1 MSSPSRALTGQDVEG
16 AHVMLTVAAHQI
28 QDSSRDTQLAAAG
41 TSLNMGMGFGAVW
54 LLEGCQKEQR
64 LASVAAAAM
73 GDPVLQGDHFQAV
86 LRPEQL
92 RRFERHFEPPFS
104 AAELLL
110 NLIAIG

>member
-1 MSSPSRALTGQDVEG
+1 LTEQDVEG
-16 AHVMLTVAAHQI
+16 AHVTLTVAAHQI

-41 TSLNMGMGFGAVW
+41 TSLDMGVSFGAVW

-64 LASVAAAAM
+64 VASIAAAAM

-92 RRFERHFEPPFS
+92 RHFERQF
-104 AAELLL
+104 
-110 NLIAIG
+110 